1 MKKGKCKLCLL
12 EKRLCRSH
20 LIPRAVYALCR
31 AQKAPNPNPMMV
43 THKLALQTSRQA
55 QWPLLCFECEQLL
68 REKGE
73 DWVLPQLAQYGDIF
87 PFGETLKASPYFFIE
102 PDVAAYALDGHP
114 TLRADD
120 RFISQWEFSGKDQ
133 STLGLGRGQNLG
145 STSET
150 TGYPRRHFPRLP
162 EQEASFDARLRCRP
176 AGRETL

>member
-87 PFGETLKASPYFFIE
+87 PFGETLKASPYLFIE

-120 RFISQWEFSGKDQ
+120 LVHFAMGIFWKGSVHSWVGKGAEPWLNLRDHRVSQK
-133 STLGLGRGQNLG
+133 T
-145 STSET
+145 
-150 TGYPRRHFPRLP
+150 FP
-162 EQEASFDARLRCRP
+162 AA
-176 AGRETL
+176 A